1 MRRWFTVL
9 LTLGLAGTVGSA
21 TVASAQERVARI
33 VYVTGGD
40 PATRTKW
47 LDQFRKGMREL
58 GGREGVTYT
67 LDAVGAKG
75 RFAELPAL
83 ARAVLDRKPDVLLVS
98 TTPASLAVKAATSTV
113 PVVIVAVGDPT
124 GIGLINDMARP
135 GGNVTGLSNA
145 TVELPGKR
153 LQLLAELIPNLR
165 RVAVLVN
172 PDDANAQL
180 QIDRTRE
187 VADRLGIELEPIA
200 PIRNLAEMEPAY
212 QSAIAKGAQAA
223 VRLTDPVATQLR
235 SRTIQLAST
244 YRLPTI
250 YAFREDVDAGGL
262 IAYGTDQG
270 ATYRRAA
277 YFVTKI
283 LRGTPPGT
291 LPLEHPAKFE
301 LLVNLKVARELGLSV
316 PDSILARS
324 DEIVE

>member
-1 MRRWFTVL
+1 MSRWFAVL
-9 LTLGLAGTVGSA
+9 LCVMLAQTA
-21 TVASAQERVARI
+21 WPTASAVAQDRVARI

-40 PATRTKW
+40 PSTRTHW
-47 LDQFRKGMREL
+47 LEQFRKGMRAL
-58 GGREGVTYT
+58 GGREGATYT
-67 LDAVGAKG
+67 LETFGAKG
-75 RFAELPAL
+75 RFGDLPAL
-83 ARAVLDRKPDVLLVS
+83 VRTVLDQKPDILLVS
-98 TTPASLAVKAATSTV
+98 TTPASLAVKAATRSV

-124 GIGLINDMARP
+124 GIGLIDSMARP
-135 GGNVTGLSNA
+135 GGNVTGLTNA

-172 PDDANAQL
+172 PEDDNAKL

-187 VADRLGIELEPIA
+187 VADRLGIELDPIA
-200 PIRNLAEMEPAY
+200 PIRNAADLEPAY
-212 QSAIAKGAQAA
+212 QSAIERGAQAA

-235 SRTIQLAST
+235 PRTVQLAAA

-270 ATYRRAA
+270 ASYYRAA

-283 LRGTPPGT
+283 LRGTPPGD
-291 LPLEHPAKFE
+291 LPVEQPTKFE
-301 LLVNLKVARELGLSV
+301 LITNLKVARELGLSV

-324 DEIVE
+324 DQIIE